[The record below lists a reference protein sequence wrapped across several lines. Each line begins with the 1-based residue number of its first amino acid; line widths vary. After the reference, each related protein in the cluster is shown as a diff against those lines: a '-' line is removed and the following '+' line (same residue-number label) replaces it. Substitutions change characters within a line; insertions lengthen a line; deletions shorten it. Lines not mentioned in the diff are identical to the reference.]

1 MRLLRFLISRVF
13 WIQLGLAC
21 VMGVLGFVSLNIGL
35 RGFTRHSE
43 RIAVPGVVG
52 LDREGAT
59 VALES
64 VGLNP
69 VVIDSLY
76 NAKGQPGAVVEQ
88 DPATGVE
95 VKGTRN
101 VYLTVYR
108 STPPSE
114 RLEIEEGM
122 DAGVARILLDVKGFS
137 FRERY
142 EPTDELSGLVL
153 GVRDAKGDSV
163 GPDDRLPKG
172 ADLVLVIGERL
183 ERQVELPDFVGLTYA
198 DAVSIL
204 EGAELLPGRWRWSR
218 PALDGTDSAHA
229 VISSQLPEFVPGR
242 RVRVGSEIDL
252 DFLLPEPIDAHSEE
266 SLFE

>member
-1 MRLLRFLISRVF
+1 MRLFRFFISRVF
-13 WIQLGLAC
+13 WIQLGLAG
-21 VMGVLGFVSLNIGL
+21 VLGVLGFVSLNIGL
-35 RGFTRHSE
+35 RGYTRHSE

-52 LDREGAT
+52 LDRQGAMA
-59 VALES
+59 VLES
-64 VGLNP
+64 AGLNP

-88 DPATGVE
+88 DPAIGVE

-137 FRERY
+137 FREWY

-172 ADLVLVIGERL
+172 AELVLVIGERL
-183 ERQVELPDFVGLTYA
+183 ERQVELPNFVGLA
-198 DAVSIL
+198 FSEAVSVL
-204 EGAELLPGRWRWSR
+204 EEMELTSGRWRWSR
-218 PALDGTDSAHA
+218 PALDGLDSLQA

-242 RVRVGSEIDL
+242 RVRVGSEID
-252 DFLLPEPIDAHSEE
+252 FEILLPEPIDANSEE
-266 SLFE
+266 SFFE